1 MLRRSAPDEIML
13 WFALLIVIYSY
24 FEAQFIRVR
33 RDTVFVE
40 GLPPSVGRFTIIHIS
55 DLHSSRFG
63 AREKRLCKIL
73 GEIDGDLAVF
83 TGDYKARK
91 RTNEEAVAEILQ
103 RVSACTRTRFGNI
116 GVLGN
121 KDNPGMVE
129 GVERAGIEILSNSVK
144 RLTLGKDDLWIAG
157 IDALPLREAT
167 RALLSVTS
175 MMPEKSLRIL
185 LSHGPDVM
193 RLARALG
200 YAVILAGDTHGGQIR
215 LPLIGAPYVK
225 SRVSRRYCWGIIKEG
240 DSVLCVSSGIGTSGF
255 PLRLLCPPEVRVL
268 TLRGKA
274 AQPAKEKILAAES
287 EEVAKAHM
295 APAPQVRQT

>member
-1 MLRRSAPDEIML
+1 MFWL
-13 WFALLIVIYSY
+13 ALLIVIYSY
-24 FEAQFIRVR
+24 LEAQFIRVR
-33 RDTVFVE
+33 GDTVFVN
-40 GLPPSVGRFTIIHIS
+40 GLPPSLERFRIIHIS
-55 DLHSSRFG
+55 DLHFSRFG
-63 AREKRLCKIL
+63 AREKRLCRIL
-73 GEIDGDLAVF
+73 EKTDGDLAVF

-91 RTNEEAVAEILQ
+91 KTNEGKVAEILQ
-103 RVSACTRTRFGNI
+103 RVSACTRARFGSV

-121 KDNPGMVE
+121 KDNQGMVE
-129 GVERAGIEILSNSVK
+129 GIERAGIEILSNSVK

-157 IDALPLREAT
+157 IDDLPLERAT

-175 MMPEKSLRIL
+175 MMPENSPRIL
-185 LSHGPDVM
+185 LSHRPDVA

-225 SRVSRRYCWGIIKEG
+225 SKVSRRYCWGIIREG

-268 TLRGKA
+268 TVVGKA
-274 AQPAKEKILAAES
+274 GEPAK
-287 EEVAKAHM
+287 
-295 APAPQVRQT
+295 